1 MKRAGHSNF
10 KTTETYIDLAG
21 EAFRAEA
28 QRLDDRLFGTLRDA
42 SNELD
47 AV

>member
-21 EAFRAEA
+21 EAFREEA
-28 QRLDDRLFGTLRDA
+28 VKLEQRLFGGLRDGETEA
-42 SNELD
+42 
-47 AV
+47 A